1 MLILGIDTS
10 TKMLSLALSDRDRII
25 FNYKKDIGIKH
36 SVLLLSILD
45 NLLKE
50 YKIRK
55 EDIDLFAVGLGPGSF
70 TGLRISLS
78 MVKGLIL
85 VLKKKVL
92 GIPTL
97 DIIARNVIKE
107 GNISVISDARRE
119 NIYAASYEYKNAK
132 FKRTMPSLLLNF
144 KHWLKD
150 IKKKTFILG
159 DAVGVYANEL
169 SGEKNIYCVLPEKFW
184 YPDAKNLCILALE
197 KFKRQGRDKVEKLVP
212 LYLYPKECQISRK
225 T

>member
-10 TKMLSLALSDRDRII
+10 TKMLSLALSDGDRII
-25 FNYKKDIGIKH
+25 FNYKKDIGRRH

-45 NLLKE
+45 NLLKK
-50 YKIRK
+50 YKIGK

-92 GIPTL
+92 GMPTL

-107 GNISVISDARRE
+107 GNISVISDARRG
-119 NIYAASYEYKNAK
+119 NIYAASYKYKNAE

-144 KHWLKD
+144 KDWLKG
-150 IKKKTFILG
+150 IKKKTFVLG
-159 DAVGVYANEL
+159 DALGVYANEL
-169 SGEKNIYCVLPEKFW
+169 LGRKNIISFPEKFW

-197 KFKRQGRDKVEKLVP
+197 KFKRQGSDKVEKLVP
-212 LYLYPKECQISRK
+212 LYLYPKECQIK
-225 T
+225 KG